1 MQGGIIP
8 PPALMQPKAVTSP
21 HKCRVRQKRK
31 EGNNMNRKIQRRLDA
46 YTHELNSRIGLDN
59 RRRWTQRVLADIE
72 KSALTGKEKV
82 MLRNAI
88 IKAYEQI

>member
-1 MQGGIIP
+1 MIFGWHCLAI
-8 PPALMQPKAVTSP
+8 AMCVTENGATQYRYREE
-21 HKCRVRQKRK
+21 KTMTGKL
-31 EGNNMNRKIQRRLDA
+31 QRRLDA
-46 YTHELNSRIGLDN
+46 YKHELNSRIGFDN

-82 MLRNAI
+82 MFRNAI

>member
-1 MQGGIIP
+1 MNKKLKNRLDTYKTILSGMTG
-8 PPALMQPKAVTSP
+8 L
-21 HKCRVRQKRK
+21 
-31 EGNNMNRKIQRRLDA
+31 ENRK
-46 YTHELNSRIGLDN
+46 
-59 RRRWTQRVLADIE
+59 RWTQRVLADIE